1 MAWGQYSSCRTVN
14 RMGILAPALSQPS
27 GQEFLCRNLGA
38 VVFGM
43 LAMALR
49 TSTWRVG
56 ALRLWP
62 AGQREGGDGAPP
74 TGAPPAG
81 SSRFTAWISG
91 ADRGIYEIRK
101 RTNRSS
107 ANRGPEGT
115 GVQKRWITGCKSR
128 DCVQQSATR
137 PLGLTTTYFE
147 LGSAALSQKAAAR
160 ITGS

>member
-1 MAWGQYSSCRTVN
+1 MPEPR
-14 RMGILAPALSQPS
+14 
-27 GQEFLCRNLGA
+27 LGGLLEIGHG
-38 VVFGM
+38 V
-43 LAMALR
+43 R

-56 ALRLWP
+56 DSRRRP
-62 AGQREGGDGAPP
+62 KGGDGAPP
-74 TGAPPAG
+74 RGRRPTVVEVQTWVRGAG
-81 SSRFTAWISG
+81 C
-91 ADRGIYEIRK
+91 GIYEIRK

-137 PLGLTTTYFE
+137 PLGLATTYFE